1 MIVLRLLIL
10 WAKGGADIKRG
21 NKLLLI
27 FTLFY
32 LYFTMALFESSR
44 GNFIPFF
51 IDEFKINN
59 SAISM
64 ILSLNTMGC
73 IAGSF
78 FGGHFCEKYGHKAMY
93 IIGSAISTAAVLIAP
108 FTSNLFMLGLFFL
121 LFGIGRSLLSIA
133 VDSMVPVLS
142 LGFESIL
149 MNVTHFMYGLGS
161 FAGQRAYGQLLSA
174 GMPWRTIYMY
184 LGIFF
189 IASIILSTTIKTP
202 DVRVKSA
209 GAFEHKE
216 LYRNPLIYM
225 FVIALTFVLVTET
238 IINTWFI
245 SYMRGSYGLSPA
257 EASKYASVFFLTFA
271 LGRLLGGFI
280 VNKIGDSRGMKLFLC
295 MAALCLVIG
304 LQLKQDGLMLM
315 ASSGLFVSIMFPTM
329 MVIIN
334 SAFKQNASM
343 AIGLVVTISNILFVI
358 IFALMGALNDLLG
371 TYTAF
376 YAAPVSIICCLTAL
390 IFVTRKM
397 KISI

>member
-1 MIVLRLLIL
+1 
-10 WAKGGADIKRG
+10 
-21 NKLLLI
+21 
-27 FTLFY
+27 
-32 LYFTMALFESSR
+32 
-44 GNFIPFF
+44 
-51 IDEFKINN
+51 
-59 SAISM
+59 
-64 ILSLNTMGC
+64 
-73 IAGSF
+73 
-78 FGGHFCEKYGHKAMY
+78 
-93 IIGSAISTAAVLIAP
+93 
-108 FTSNLFMLGLFFL
+108 MLGLFFL